1 MNQLISASAGSGK
14 THALT
19 TQYLRLLRA
28 RHLEVLSGTETT
40 LRVESLLA
48 TTFTRKAAGEIFDR
62 ILKRLAGAALHDE
75 GLEKLRDELKDET
88 LTKEICQDLL
98 LHLCRSLH
106 RVQVGTLD
114 SFFQRLCQVYRQEA
128 GLSGDMRMTDSKSP
142 HCLALQ
148 KEALQS
154 MLKDMDDPDEAG
166 ALFQKLTRQKASS
179 SIVPKIL
186 SMLQDVSESV
196 TGAQHHHWEQL
207 LVPDRPALERIDAA
221 LENLDDYLLTL
232 TGLRWPAAVSGD
244 LERFR
249 GQQWEKF
256 LTGGLVKPCLAET
269 NTYHNVP
276 IPEERVRDYQV
287 LLAVA
292 KHELLKELK
301 ERTLAIRDVHEAF
314 SRKFKERLRREG
326 YVLFSE
332 TPVLLTELIGDMVQ
346 TGRRLDG
353 SLEHLLLDEFQDTS
367 DPQWG
372 LLKGFAL
379 QASLA
384 PGSVFVVGDAKQAI
398 YGWRGGRAEIFEQF
412 GNDIQLLEKGT
423 LEKSYRSSEVIL
435 NVVNDVFQKISSN
448 AALEEHTQAAAQWEE
463 YFKEHLAA
471 KTLPGFVEFCVS
483 PVPAD
488 PNIVAAGDGDGQPG
502 DGDGDDGAD
511 WNAAGAS
518 HHLARC
524 AERIA
529 EKIGKLP
536 PGHSVGVLV
545 RSNKT
550 LAQMVDL
557 LRAKR
562 VPVSGEGLG
571 KIADDPAVELM
582 LSGLLL
588 ADHPGHTAA
597 AYHVAHSPLGESL
610 GLTAAFGLEGRMGG
624 DGMDADKVALI
635 ASGIRRK
642 ILSGGYAGILTE
654 WATVLAPFGME
665 RTGRRLE
672 QILELAAGFDALPP
686 MRPSSFVRAVRES
699 SVENPGAA
707 AVRVMT
713 INRAK
718 GLEFDVVFLPDL
730 EWKTRVSDQ
739 TCLVKRASVG
749 AISGGAS
756 PVEAVYARPN
766 AVVQQLDPDL
776 SALGEIAAAE
786 EVTGMLCLLYV
797 AMTRPK
803 MELHLYV
810 APHRIN
816 AGGAPASPGLKPA
829 AILRAALCGSAR
841 HPDQGSDWTT
851 LKKWGQPLQRTD
863 DKVLERTASPPPR
876 PPLRFGHSDGTRRG
890 SLPNAAS
897 ERSIPAMANDVLRLR
912 NN

>member
-62 ILKRLAGAALHDE
+62 ILTRLADAALHDKCLAE
-75 GLEKLRDELKDET
+75 LRAALKEET
-88 LTKEICQDLL
+88 LTKETCQDLL

-128 GLSGDMRMTDSKSP
+128 GLSGDVRMTDPKSP

-154 MLKDMDDPDEAG
+154 LLSDMGDPDEAA
-166 ALFQKLTRQKASS
+166 ALFQTLTKQKASS
-179 SIVPKIL
+179 SVVPTIL

-207 LVPDRPALERIDAA
+207 RVPDRPAQEIIDAA
-221 LENLDDYLLTL
+221 LANLEAYLLTL
-232 TGLRWPAAVSGD
+232 TGTRWPDAVSGD
-244 LERFR
+244 IERFR
-249 GQQWEKF
+249 RGQWEKF
-256 LTGGLVKPCLAET
+256 LGGGLAKPCLADT
-269 NTYHNVP
+269 NTYYRVP
-276 IPEERVRDYQV
+276 VPEERVNDYQV

-292 KHELLKELK
+292 KHELLQELK
-301 ERTLAIRDVHEAF
+301 ERTLAIRDAHEAF
-314 SRKFKERLRREG
+314 SEKFTEGRRREG
-326 YVLFSE
+326 FVLFSE
-332 TPVLLTELIGDMVQ
+332 TPALLSGLIGDMVQ

-379 QASLA
+379 QAALE

-412 GNDIQLLEKGT
+412 GNDIHLLEKGT
-423 LEKSYRSSEVIL
+423 WEKSYRSSEVIL
-435 NVVNDVFQKISSN
+435 KVVNDVFQKISSN
-448 AALEEHTQAAAQWEE
+448 QALEEHAQTAAQWEE

-488 PNIVAAGDGDGQPG
+488 PNIMAAGDGEGQSG

-545 RSNKT
+545 RTNKT

-557 LRAKR
+557 LRASG
-562 VPVSGEGLG
+562 VLVSGEGLG
-571 KIADDPAVELM
+571 KIADDPAVELI

-597 AYHVAHSPLGESL
+597 AYHVAYSPLGESL
-610 GLTAAFGLEGRMGG
+610 GLTAAFGLEGRMGR

-672 QILELAAGFDALPP
+672 QILELAAGFDALLP

-699 SVENPGAA
+699 SVENPGSA

-739 TCLVKRASVG
+739 TCLVKRSSVG

-756 PVEAVYARPN
+756 PVVAVYARPN

-776 SALGEIAAAE
+776 SALGEIAVAE

-797 AMTRPK
+797 AMTRPRSA
-803 MELHLYV
+803 LHLYV
-810 APHRIN
+810 APHKLKKDGTPEK
-816 AGGAPASPGLKPA
+816 AGLKPA
-829 AILRAALCGSAR
+829 AILRAALCGSAS
-841 HPDQGSDWTT
+841 HPVQGSGWET
-851 LKKWGQPLQRTD
+851 LGEWGQSFLGPEDMTFEGP
-863 DKVLERTASPPPR
+863 VSVAPPPE
-876 PPLRFGHSDGTRRG
+876 LRFRPSDGTRRG
-890 SLPNAAS
+890 SLPNAES
-897 ERSIPAMANDVLRLR
+897 ESGGPATAADLLRLR
-912 NN
+912 NK